1 MKTINNMKTAIQ
13 ELIQLVEE
21 MDRKNLKLTPQIM
34 LNILEGKILVTEK
47 EQILDA
53 FNEGMRYGNSPLQTF
68 DYPASRYYEFT
79 YNEDK
84 NLDYDSV

>member
-1 MKTINNMKTAIQ
+1 MKTLNNMKTAIQ

-53 FNEGMRYGNSPLQTF
+53 FNEGMKYGNSPLQTF

-84 NLDYDSV
+84 NLDYGGM

>member
-1 MKTINNMKTAIQ
+1 MKTAIQ
-13 ELIQLVEE
+13 ELTQLVKEIE
-21 MDRKNLKLTPQIM
+21 GQNLKLTPQIM

-53 FNEGMRYGNSPLQTF
+53 FNEGMKYGNSPLQTF

-84 NLDYDSV
+84 NLDYGGM